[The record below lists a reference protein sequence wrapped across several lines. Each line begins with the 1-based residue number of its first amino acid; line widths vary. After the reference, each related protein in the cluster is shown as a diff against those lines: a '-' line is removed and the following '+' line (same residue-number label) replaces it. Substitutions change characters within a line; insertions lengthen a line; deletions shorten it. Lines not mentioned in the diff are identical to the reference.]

1 MGARAA
7 RRRPRRDAVPE
18 AVSAP
23 AVTLIVLTYNQARYV
38 DDALAS
44 VVAQTSAD
52 FEVVLVDNAS
62 ADGSA
67 ERLAAWLP
75 KLAMPAKLVVNPR
88 NYGVSGGKNVGLEHA
103 SGEFICGLAGDDM
116 YEPTKIARGL
126 EMFRTLGA
134 EVGVIFSDAT
144 LVTDDGEPCGRWFTP
159 PRHFAEGAIFAD
171 LCGASFIPAPTT
183 MIRRR
188 ALDEVGGYDT
198 RRFVED
204 YDMWLRLSTRGHE
217 FRYLD
222 EPLVRYRL
230 SPLGASRNPA
240 TQALTR
246 ESMARSLLDHTGVS
260 PATDAVIS
268 RETWALARQ
277 VLAIDASLGR
287 PLLRDVYRFDPNAK
301 RRLQVAGAA
310 VPGAPWMLRSLYR
323 ARSRFVTNGFR
334 P

>member
-1 MGARAA
+1 MTI
-7 RRRPRRDAVPE
+7 
-18 AVSAP
+18 P
-23 AVTLIVLTYNQARYV
+23 AVTLVVLTYNQGRYI

-44 VVAQTSAD
+44 VAAQTSD
-52 FEVVLVDNAS
+52 EFEVVLVDNAS
-62 ADGSA
+62 TDDSA
-67 ERLAAWLP
+67 ERLKRWLP
-75 KLAMPAKLVVNPR
+75 KLPMPAKLVVNPR
-88 NYGVSGGKNVGLEHA
+88 NLGVSGGKNKGIELGR
-103 SGEFICGLAGDDM
+103 GEFICVLAGDDV

-126 EMFRTLGA
+126 EMLRTLGP
-134 EVGVIFSDAT
+134 EVGVLFGDAT
-144 LVTDDGEPCGRWFTP
+144 IITDDGEPCGRWFAP
-159 PRHFAEGAIFAD
+159 PRHFAQGQIFAD

-183 MIRRR
+183 MIRRH
-188 ALDEVGGYDT
+188 ALEAVGGYDE

-204 YDMWLRLSTRGHE
+204 YDMWLRLAARGYE

-246 ESMARSLLDHTGVS
+246 ESMARSLLEHVGVS
-260 PATDAVIS
+260 PETDAVIS

-287 PLLRDVYRFDPNAK
+287 PLLSDVYRFDANGR
-301 RRLQVAGAA
+301 RRLQVGAAA
-310 VPGAPWMLRSLYR
+310 VPGAPWMLRWLYR
-323 ARSRFVTNGFR
+323 VRSHFVTNGFR